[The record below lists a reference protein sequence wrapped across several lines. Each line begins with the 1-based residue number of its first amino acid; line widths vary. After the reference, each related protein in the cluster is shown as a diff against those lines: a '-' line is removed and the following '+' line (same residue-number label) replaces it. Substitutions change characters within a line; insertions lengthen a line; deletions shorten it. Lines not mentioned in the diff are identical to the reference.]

1 MPWLWHSRRSPTRP
15 GPSARADS
23 AGAGAYASTVSVRR
37 VVVVIGRTCI
47 GSGFLILLFVAYQ
60 LWGTGLAEARSQ
72 DRLRSDFL
80 DALAA
85 APTAAAGSDAAA
97 EPVAP
102 PPPPL
107 PGDAVALL
115 RIPKIGVEKAVVE
128 GVGVE
133 ALKAGPGHYP
143 STPLPGQPGNSAIA
157 GHRTTYGAPFFRTDE
172 LEAGDVVEVTTR
184 QGEFTYRVREK
195 RIVLPS
201 QNEVL
206 APTEENLLT
215 LTTCNPKYSAAQRLI
230 IISELVGSPAAPA
243 VVPAPATQTEVADA
257 RPVETLDDPSVSGDR
272 AARTPALLWGLA
284 TALVG
289 ILTWALSRRWGRL
302 AAYSMGSPVFLLL
315 LFAFF
320 ESFAR
325 LLPANV

>member
-1 MPWLWHSRRSPTRP
+1 MAVLIRR
-15 GPSARADS
+15 A
-23 AGAGAYASTVSVRR
+23 
-37 VVVVIGRTCI
+37 VVVLGRTCI
-47 GSGFLILLFVAYQ
+47 GTGLLILLFVAYQ

-85 APTAAAGSDAAA
+85 APGDGAAPGAS
-97 EPVAP
+97 PPP

-143 STPLPGQPGNSAIA
+143 STPLPGQPGNAAIA

-172 LEAGDVVEVTTR
+172 LDAGDVIEVTTR
-184 QGEFTYRVREK
+184 QGDFTYRVREK
-195 RIVLPS
+195 RVVLPS

-215 LTTCNPKYSAAQRLI
+215 LTTCNPKFSAAQRLI
-230 IISELVGSPAAPA
+230 IISELVEPPAEPSTALEPGTE
-243 VVPAPATQTEVADA
+243 PELATEPTAE
-257 RPVETLDDPSVSGDR
+257 PFEDPSVSGDPT
-272 AARTPALLWGLA
+272 AKLPALLWGLA
-284 TALVG
+284 TAVVG
-289 ILTWALSRRWGRL
+289 VLTWALSRRWGRL
-302 AAYSMGSPVFLLL
+302 AAYGMGSPVFLLL
-315 LFAFF
+315 LFGFF
-320 ESFAR
+320 ENFAR